1 MKRLFQ
7 RLFQKGLSFRRKMD
21 QYQESI
27 TFAEAGEMTLTA
39 EAHEENRQPGDQPG
53 VLLVIGNDDTFSRRI
68 IDYAM
73 EMALR
78 MSYRIVALN
87 MAPVPE
93 AAFKLL
99 SPPSDSIREF
109 EQSARQ
115 NAASFAQAAEEAG
128 ISFEHIV
135 KFGETD
141 AVIDAV
147 AREYGG
153 VEFVVSEPAEDQVGD
168 RAAKENRPENQ
179 VYVYTMV

>member
-7 RLFQKGLSFRRKMD
+7 RLFHKGLTFRRKMD

-27 TFAEAGEMTLTA
+27 TFAEAGEMTPTA
-39 EAHEENRQPGDQPG
+39 EAQEAVEQPADQPG

-68 IDYAM
+68 IDYAL
-73 EMALR
+73 EMAQR

-93 AAFKLL
+93 AAFRLL
-99 SPPSDSIREF
+99 SPPSDKIQEF

-115 NAASFAQAAEEAG
+115 NAATFAEAAEEAG
-128 ISFEHIV
+128 IPFEHIV

-141 AVIDAV
+141 AVIDEV

-153 VEFVVSEPAEDQVGD
+153 VEFVVSEPAEDQAGD
-168 RAAKENRPENQ
+168 RAAREDRPQNQ

>member
-7 RLFQKGLSFRRKMD
+7 RVFHKGLTFRRKMD

-27 TFAEAGEMTLTA
+27 TFAEAGEMTPTA
-39 EAHEENRQPGDQPG
+39 DAQEAVEQPADQPG

-68 IDYAM
+68 IDYAL
-73 EMALR
+73 EMAQR

-99 SPPSDSIREF
+99 SPQNDRIREF
-109 EQSARQ
+109 EESARQ
-115 NAASFAQAAEEAG
+115 NAAPFAQAAEEAG
-128 ISFEHIV
+128 IPFEHIV

-141 AVIDAV
+141 AVIDQV

-153 VEFVVSEPAEDQVGD
+153 VEFVVSEPAEN
-168 RAAKENRPENQ
+168 RAEERAEREDRPENQ